1 MKERGAMKTE
11 LRLAKDTDL
20 DTVISIIEDARHFL
34 AISGSDQWQHSP
46 YPARSDLAQ
55 DIFLGFG
62 HLFIVDHQIA
72 GYVALITGENP
83 YYDKLS
89 HGKWLE
95 SETGEI
101 IEIGRMALL
110 SDYRGRGLSKAFYQS
125 IFTLAFR
132 KNYKD
137 LRLWTHPKN
146 SVQQHLFLR
155 EGFKKVGILDFEGER
170 WAYQKLL

>member
-1 MKERGAMKTE
+1 MKAE
-11 LRLAKDTDL
+11 LRLAEGKDL
-20 DTVISIIEDARHFL
+20 DTAVSIIEDARHFL

-62 HLFIVDHQIA
+62 YLFIVDHQIA
-72 GYVALITGENP
+72 GYVALISGENP

-95 SETGEI
+95 SETGDS

-110 SDYRGRGLSKAFYQS
+110 SDYRGQGLSKAFYQS

-146 SVQQHLFLR
+146 SVQQHLFFFFF
-155 EGFKKVGILDFEGER
+155 FKKFRMYAKRTELFMMQRKFLII
-170 WAYQKLL
+170 